1 MDFDVLIEI
10 PASSHIKYEVD
21 KESGELRVDR
31 FLHTS
36 SVFPYNYGFIKNT
49 EGKDGDP
56 LDVMVVASERI
67 APGVAIKCHA
77 VGLLEME
84 DEAGID
90 TKIMAVPDKKIDP
103 VYGVYDSIDD
113 IPEASRN
120 LIKQFFQNYKSLE
133 PGKWVK
139 VKGFRG
145 VADAKKVIEKSSL
158 FKE

>member
-10 PASSHIKYEVD
+10 PALSHIKFEVD
-21 KESGELRVDR
+21 SESGQLRVDR

-36 SVFPYNYGFIKNT
+36 SVFPYNYGYIKNT
-49 EGKDGDP
+49 KGEDGDP
-56 LDVMVVASERI
+56 LDVMVVSSEKI
-67 APGVAIKCHA
+67 YPGVAIKCHT

-84 DEAGID
+84 DEGGID

-113 IPEASRN
+113 IPEATRK

-145 VADAKKVIEKSSL
+145 TADAKKIIEKSSL
-158 FKE
+158 FKT